1 MLLIAALMVVAAAA
15 EPSGEL
21 FQDKGDFFVRAR
33 RTRGIEV
40 GAQLKILGAF
50 IGNTG
55 ERRTAGKVTVLEL
68 WPELA
73 RVSLDAGA
81 RAAMAQV
88 LDGETL
94 GVVELPDEIH
104 LPEPAAPRYGSVFI
118 DPLGF
123 LTFGPVIGLE
133 VGAGRAAGAIY
144 GRWLSGGLVSNT
156 TALLGSGEAYDFSF
170 GLGARFRFYFRD
182 NLAGAHLGAAVEW
195 LRTVVRNERLLLIL
209 TSNYLVPQFEGGYR
223 WASDRVFLDLA
234 GSVGGS
240 ARLFWKLENLPG
252 GQLASSLYPTPITGF
267 FASAKLELGVFF

>member
-1 MLLIAALMVVAAAA
+1 MLLIAALVVAAATS

-21 FQDKGDFFVRAR
+21 FQDKGEFFVRAG

-81 RAAMAQV
+81 RAAIAQV
-88 LDGETL
+88 PDGQTL
-94 GVVELPDEIH
+94 GVVELPEEIH
-104 LPEPAAPRYGSVFI
+104 PPEPAAPRYGSVFI

-144 GRWLSGGLVSNT
+144 GRWMSGGLVSNT
-156 TALLGSGEAYDFSF
+156 ALLGSGESYDFSF
-170 GLGARFRFYFRD
+170 GLGGRFRFYFRD

-195 LRTVVRNERLLLIL
+195 LRTVVKNEPLLLVL

-234 GSVGGS
+234 GSIGGS
-240 ARLFWKLENLPG
+240 ARLFWKLENMPG
-252 GQLASSLYPTPITGF
+252 GQLASSLYPPPITGF
-267 FASAKLELGVFF
+267 FASAKLELGLFF